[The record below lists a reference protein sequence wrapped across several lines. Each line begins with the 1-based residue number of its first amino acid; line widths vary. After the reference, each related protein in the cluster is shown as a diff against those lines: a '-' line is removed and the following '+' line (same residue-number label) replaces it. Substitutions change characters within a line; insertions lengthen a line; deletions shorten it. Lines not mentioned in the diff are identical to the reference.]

1 MITLSIDVTK
11 MDKARFKHITRK
23 NGEKAIFAELVLIE
37 TPNGEFGD
45 YMVKQSVTKQER
57 EDGVQLPILGNGR
70 DVVPVKRAVEQVRK
84 AVNKPAPAELAQDW
98 QEAEDIPF

>member
-45 YMVKQSVTKQER
+45 YMVKQSVTKEER
-57 EDGVQLPILGNGR
+57 ENKVQLPILGNGK
-70 DVVPVKRAVEQVRK
+70 DLVPVKRAVEQVRT
-84 AVNKPAPAELAQDW
+84 AVRRSEPINLATEWNDG
-98 QEAEDIPF
+98 EEIPF

>member
-11 MDKARFKHITRK
+11 LEKERFKHITRK

-37 TPNGEFGD
+37 TPTGEFGD

-84 AVNKPAPAELAQDW
+84 AVNQPAPAELAQDW
-98 QEAEDIPF
+98 QEGEDIPF